1 MDRLFITKA
10 KNLGDLT
17 VSLMFSDNT
26 VQTVDIGDFIRR
38 PPIRSTT
45 SISTH
50 ASSAASPL
58 KTATSCGART
68 GI

>member
-1 MDRLFITKA
+1 MERLFITKA
-10 KNLGDLT
+10 ENMGDLT
-17 VSLMFSDNT
+17 VTLTFSDNT
-26 VQTVDIGDFIRR
+26 VQTMDIGDFIRR

-45 SISTH
+45 SISRH

-58 KTATSCGART
+58 KTATSCGARI